1 MSENREPR
9 SPGRRA
15 FFKKAGVGIGA
26 AGVVAVGLA
35 PTAEATVEPAAD
47 AKASAYRETEHVK
60 QAYGTARF

>member
-9 SPGRRA
+9 SLDRRA

-35 PTAEATVEPAAD
+35 PIAEATVDPKAD

-60 QAYGTARF
+60 QMYKTARF